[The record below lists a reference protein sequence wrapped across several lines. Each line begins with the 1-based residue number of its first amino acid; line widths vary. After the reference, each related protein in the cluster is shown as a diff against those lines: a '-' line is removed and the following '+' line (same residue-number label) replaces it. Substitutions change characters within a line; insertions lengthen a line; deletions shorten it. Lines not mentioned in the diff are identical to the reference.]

1 MTLKFSREEIEKTEK
16 DFSELKIDKNLNMAL
31 DQMAEIYLKSIDIS
45 KGAMKGYLLL
55 SMRDAQEELKLTTVD
70 VQKLSPPEQ
79 KKVFDTSFQ
88 FLHRRLKFALRS
100 QDNEQLKI
108 LNNAMD
114 SANNYLSQIRQ

>member
-1 MTLKFSREEIEKTEK
+1 LKFSREEIEKAEK
-16 DFSELKIDKNLNMAL
+16 DFLELKIDKNLNMAL

-55 SMRDAQEELKLTTVD
+55 SMRDAQEELKLTTLD

-88 FLHRRLKFALRS
+88 LLHKRLKFALES

-114 SANNYLSQIRQ
+114 SANNYLSQIRK